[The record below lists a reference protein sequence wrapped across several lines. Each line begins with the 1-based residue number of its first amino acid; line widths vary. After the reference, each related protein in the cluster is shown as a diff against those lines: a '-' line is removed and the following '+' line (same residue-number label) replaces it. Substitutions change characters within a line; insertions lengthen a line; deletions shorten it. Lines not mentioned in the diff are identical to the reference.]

1 MTLYAMRVAATMVG
15 MFNFLQKGKSWLE
28 KSQIG
33 KRRKDTDE
41 QHATFFSFSRIP
53 LRYILTLGVLSPPY

>member
-1 MTLYAMRVAATMVG
+1 MRVAATMVG

-33 KRRKDTDE
+33 KRRKDIDE
-41 QHATFFSFSRIP
+41 QPATNPSF
-53 LRYILTLGVLSPPY
+53 

>member
-15 MFNFLQKGKSWLE
+15 MFYFLQKGKSWLE

-41 QHATFFSFSRIP
+41 QPATNPRVNI
-53 LRYILTLGVLSPPY
+53 